1 MPLTLAENRPPIPP
15 GQLIL
20 RVTTSFDADTLDVAQ
35 HSFDLDAF
43 THLQGFERALGIEGR
58 DFASFER
65 ILDFGC
71 GCGRFLRHLAP
82 LAETTELHGVDI
94 DAEMIAWDEQN
105 LPFASFMVGP
115 HEPPTPYPDG
125 AFDLVLN
132 HSVFSH
138 LDEHYQD
145 LWLQELQR
153 ITRPGGRLLLTVEG
167 LSSWRRLVEA
177 SERVGE
183 DVSAWR
189 EELETRGILF
199 IRDDH
204 FVGSTHPEF
213 YHSTTHAPWYVM
225 EHWSRYFDVL
235 AYMPDG
241 AQSQDLILL
250 GRRPDD
256 APVNTEVLAPRAAVA
271 PVPPAAGAAMA
282 PAVQQFRNLARTL
295 VESARQRDV
304 TGAAEPGAAEAAAER
319 EAQMTRELHMLRA
332 GLYEQGKRVG
342 IIAADL
348 QREIDEL
355 KAQLAAS
362 RETV

>member
-1 MPLTLAENRPPIPP
+1 MPLNLAEDRPPIPP

-20 RVTTSFDADTLDVAQ
+20 RVTTSFDADSLEAAQ
-35 HSFDLDAF
+35 QSFDIDAF
-43 THLQGFERALGIEGR
+43 THLQGFERALGVEGR

-94 DAEMIAWDEQN
+94 DAEMIAWDEAN
-105 LPFASFMVGP
+105 LPFASYMVGP
-115 HEPPTPYPDG
+115 HVPPTPYPDG

-183 DVSAWR
+183 DVSPWR
-189 EELETRGILF
+189 NELETRGIVF

-225 EHWSRYFDVL
+225 EHWSQYFDVL

-256 APVNTEVLAPRAAVA
+256 AIVSSEVLHARAPA
-271 PVPPAAGAAMA
+271 PESSGPGAGMA
-282 PAVQQFRNLARTL
+282 PAVAQLRHLARTL
-295 VESARQRDV
+295 AESVRQRNALAPETPAADD
-304 TGAAEPGAAEAAAER
+304 GAGER
-319 EAQMTRELHMLRA
+319 EAQMMREITMLRA

-355 KAQLAAS
+355 RQRTTDS
-362 RETV
+362 SPSV

>member
-20 RVTTSFDADTLDVAQ
+20 RVTTTFDADRLEVAKQ
-35 HSFDLDAF
+35 SFDIDAF

-82 LAETTELHGVDI
+82 LADTTELHGVDI
-94 DAEMIAWDEQN
+94 DAEMIAWNEQN

-115 HEPPTPYPDG
+115 HAPPTPYPDG

-145 LWLQELQR
+145 IWLQELQR

-189 EELETRGILF
+189 SELETRGILF

-225 EHWSRYFDVL
+225 EHWGRYFDVL

-241 AQSQDLILL
+241 AQSQDLVLL
-250 GRRPDD
+250 GRRSDD
-256 APVNTEVLAPRAAVA
+256 APVSTEVLHPRAVVA
-271 PVPPAAGAAMA
+271 TPPATPGAAMA
-282 PAVQQFRNLARTL
+282 PAVAQIRNLARSL
-295 VESARQRDV
+295 VESARQ
-304 TGAAEPGAAEAAAER
+304 TGAPVPADPGAEAAER
-319 EAQMTRELHMLRA
+319 EAQMTREINMLRA

-348 QREIDEL
+348 QREIDTL
-355 KAQLAAS
+355 KQQLADS
-362 RETV
+362 PQTV